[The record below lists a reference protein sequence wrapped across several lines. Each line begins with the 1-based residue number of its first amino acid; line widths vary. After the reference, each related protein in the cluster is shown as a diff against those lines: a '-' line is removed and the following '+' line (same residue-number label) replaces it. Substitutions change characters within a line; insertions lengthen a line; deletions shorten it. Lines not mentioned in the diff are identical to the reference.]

1 MREKGGQRS
10 RRGETDAHLTH
21 WSLESLCSPQRWGE
35 RRISYQFVS
44 LPCAWV
50 SACVHLC
57 ACILVGL
64 YVNMRVGES
73 ATMISVELGH
83 WAGGC
88 TQWICLSREFFSLN
102 QPEWRLLFIFL
113 RVNHPR
119 VSDRT
124 LKRAWQVCLS
134 EITVWCVCMNQGQK
148 TRCMDVTAH
157 VCFSMC
163 VLPSLWFHF
172 DSWLKRDLWA
182 TMKRSAVS
190 AVNT

>member
-1 MREKGGQRS
+1 
-10 RRGETDAHLTH
+10 
-21 WSLESLCSPQRWGE
+21 
-35 RRISYQFVS
+35 
-44 LPCAWV
+44 
-50 SACVHLC
+50 
-57 ACILVGL
+57 
-64 YVNMRVGES
+64 MRVGES

-134 EITVWCVCMNQGQK
+134 EITVWCVCAWIRGK
-148 TRCMDVTAH
+148 RH
-157 VCFSMC
+157 V
-163 VLPSLWFHF
+163 VWTSLH
-172 DSWLKRDLWA
+172 
-182 TMKRSAVS
+182 MYVS
-190 AVNT
+190 ACVCCPLFDFTLILGSREICEQRWNVQLCQQWTPSGRQTDRRDSRTHLATIWGSLHIFLLH